1 MSRLMMMLYS
11 VAATALAGTGVI
23 LVLTLGWV
31 SLKAILIAAL
41 IGAILAVPVSW
52 WVARAIA

>member
-11 VAATALAGTGVI
+11 VAATSLMGAGVI

-31 SLKAILIAAL
+31 SLKAILAAAL
-41 IGAILAVPVSW
+41 IGAVLAVPVSW